1 MKMKQRYPGL
11 VPAILLVLFVTVP
24 SLLAQD
30 GGKSTAS
37 ALFQAF
43 TLPKLWIS
51 WAFGL
56 AGLVLL
62 VRSLVTKK
70 VRAAAQALALITFGV
85 LASLPL
91 GPFVQQLGL
100 HPSPMCMIEKPFIFV
115 SMGRAIPMFFF
126 SMILAVT
133 VLNLV
138 GNKLFC
144 GWVCPL
150 GAFQELLNML
160 APAKKIKVPFTISNT
175 VRILLFAA
183 FLIVLFAAGT
193 SIYPFVNGFEFFHF
207 GWELIGI
214 IIIAL
219 IAAAALFIYRP
230 FCYFICPMGL
240 FSWLTEHIALFRVY
254 KNEKPDCGKCRIC
267 VEKSPCPAVQSIV
280 DGKWSRPDCHACG
293 ACIDVCPNHKLT
305 FSIRKK

>member
-1 MKMKQRYPGL
+1 MKMKQRHSGI
-11 VPAILLVLFVTVP
+11 ILTSLFMLFAVVP

-30 GGKSTAS
+30 GGKNTAS

-43 TLPKLWIS
+43 TLPKMWIS

-70 VRAAAQALALITFGV
+70 VRAAVQALALITFGI

-91 GPFVQQLGL
+91 GEFVQQLGL
-100 HPSPMCMIEKPFIFV
+100 HPSPMCMIEKPFIFL
-115 SMGRAIPMFFF
+115 SMGRAIPIFFF
-126 SMILAVT
+126 SLLLAIT
-133 VLNLV
+133 VLNLI
-138 GNKLFC
+138 GNKLYC

-160 APAKKIKVPFTISNT
+160 PFTKKIKVPFKISNA
-175 VRILLFAA
+175 VRILLFAV

-193 SIYPFVNGFEFFHF
+193 SIYPYVNGFEFFHF
-207 GWELIGI
+207 GWELVGVIVI
-214 IIIAL
+214 IV

-254 KNEKPDCGKCRIC
+254 KKEKPDCGKCRIC
-267 VEKSPCPAVQSIV
+267 VEKSPCPSVQAIV

-293 ACIDVCPNHKLT
+293 ACIDVCPNNKLR
-305 FSIRKK
+305 FSIKKK